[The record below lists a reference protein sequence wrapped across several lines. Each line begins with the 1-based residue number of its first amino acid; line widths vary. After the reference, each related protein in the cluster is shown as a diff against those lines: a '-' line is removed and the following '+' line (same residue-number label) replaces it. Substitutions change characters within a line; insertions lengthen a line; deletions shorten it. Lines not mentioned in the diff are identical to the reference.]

1 MDFKTQTLE
10 NGLEVVAEC
19 NDQAYSM
26 GLGFFVNTGSRDET
40 ETNSG
45 VSHFLEHMVFKGTP
59 QRSAADVNREL
70 DEIGSH
76 SNAYTSEEQTVYY
89 AAALPEYQS
98 QAVELLADIMRPS
111 LREADFDT
119 EKKVIIEEICKY
131 DDQPPF
137 GAHEKC
143 MATFFGQHPLARN
156 VLGTT
161 ETVGALV
168 PDVMRD
174 YFRRR
179 YSPGNIKLVGA
190 GCLDFDRLIADV
202 RACCGDWEPFETER
216 NTERVLGQAGFE
228 QIVRPSA
235 AQQYIVQI
243 SGGPSVQEP
252 ERYAHRVLATIFG
265 DEGGSRLFWAL
276 VDKGLVEYAATGT
289 HEFEDA
295 GITMTMMSCHPANAR
310 ENLEKLGQLQAA
322 VRTEPI
328 TENELELAKS
338 KICSHIVRRSER
350 PANRLFAVGGGWL
363 QRRQYQTIKQAV
375 ESYQRVTVEDV
386 NEIATKYP
394 LDQTATVVAGPRTD
408 W

>member
-1 MDFKTQTLE
+1 MDFKTYTLE

-19 NDQAYSM
+19 NGQAYSM
-26 GLGFFVNTGSRDET
+26 GMGFFVNAGSCDET
-40 ETNSG
+40 AKNSG

-59 QRSAADVNREL
+59 KRSAADVNREL

-76 SNAYTSEEQTVYY
+76 SNAYTSEEHTVYY

-98 QAVELLADIMRPS
+98 QAVDLLSDIMRPS
-111 LREADFDT
+111 LRESDFDT

-143 MATFFGQHPLARN
+143 MAAFFGQHPLGRS

-161 ETVGALV
+161 ESVSALS
-168 PDVMRD
+168 PEAMRE
-174 YFRRR
+174 YFQRR
-179 YSPGNIKLVGA
+179 YSPGNIKLVAA
-190 GCLDFDRLIADV
+190 GCLDFEKLVADV
-202 RACCGDWEPFETER
+202 EACCGDWEPFETKRTTQPPQGE
-216 NTERVLGQAGFE
+216 AGFDLIE
-228 QIVRPSA
+228 RPSA

-243 SGGPSVQEP
+243 SGGPSAQEP
-252 ERYAHRVLATIFG
+252 ERYAHRLLATIFG

-276 VDKGLVEYAATGT
+276 VDTGLVEYAASGT
-289 HEFEDA
+289 YEFQDT
-295 GITMTMMSCHPANAR
+295 GITMTVMSCHPDSAKDS
-310 ENLEKLGQLQAA
+310 LERLRQLQT
-322 VRTEPI
+322 VVQTEPI

-350 PANRLFAVGGGWL
+350 PANRLFAVGSGWL
-363 QRRQYQTIKQAV
+363 QRLQYQTVKESV
-375 ESYQRVTVEDV
+375 EAYQRVTVEDV
-386 NEIATKYP
+386 NDIVAKYP
-394 LDQTATVVAGPRTD
+394 LDQTATVVAGPRAD